1 MVLCVGKSLIA
12 APKAQPARDG
22 SCTPLKPLR
31 RRPWGGVQ
39 ATARDPKLNEGDE
52 SLIAQEILGIKKAG
66 QQCMIAGLRGIGGSV
81 WATVYF
87 IVLACLARS
96 FSSSIILRRRMF

>member
-1 MVLCVGKSLIA
+1 MVVVVFFGTRGGESLIA
-12 APKAQPARDG
+12 APKAASARDG

-52 SLIAQEILGIKKAG
+52 SLIAQEKVLGIKKLQTLVA
-66 QQCMIAGLRGIGGSV
+66 AFFV
-81 WATVYF
+81 
-87 IVLACLARS
+87 
-96 FSSSIILRRRMF
+96 